1 VRVVGV
7 EVEVVEVIS
16 YIKRIVLIGELLFNI
31 K

>member
-1 VRVVGV
+1 VRVVG
-7 EVEVVEVIS
+7 VEVVEVIS